1 MAPAVKMGCHPSQGS
16 FLVNDMET
24 SQLIRNGQSQ
34 SGEVIKIGTMSHDPA
49 QMLIDQEDVYVTDN
63 MINEH
68 EMTGMTKKI

>member
-49 QMLIDQEDVYVTDN
+49 
-63 MINEH
+63 
-68 EMTGMTKKI
+68 